1 MKLANFRFKYFIT
14 NMIVVLLYPIYRY
27 VSNNNSLLA
36 FSDACFI
43 IGLFLLIVGI
53 VLILYGHGDF
63 DITGFIASRAFAN
76 NKEDFD
82 SYLANQKEKR
92 KDSFNYPLLCG
103 IILIVLAGI
112 SALAV

>member
-1 MKLANFRFKYFIT
+1 
-14 NMIVVLLYPIYRY
+14 MIVVLLYPIYRY

-76 NKEDFD
+76 YKEDFD

>member
-1 MKLANFRFKYFIT
+1 MPDGHNVTAVR
-14 NMIVVLLYPIYRY
+14 
-27 VSNNNSLLA
+27 NNSGIPRDLMDTRLKV
-36 FSDACFI
+36 
-43 IGLFLLIVGI
+43 LFGNIRNDGTLCIRD
-53 VLILYGHGDF
+53 GDF
-63 DITGFIASRAFAN
+63 DITGFIASRAIGK

-82 SYLANQKEKR
+82 AYITNQNEKR

>member
-1 MKLANFRFKYFIT
+1 MKFANFRLNYFIT
-14 NMIVVLLYPIYRY
+14 NLIVVLLYPIYRY

-63 DITGFIASRAFAN
+63 DITGYIASRALGK
-76 NKEDFD
+76 NKEDFA
-82 SYLANQKEKR
+82 SYIANQKEKR

-103 IILIVLAGI
+103 IILIVL
-112 SALAV
+112 SVLTALAV

>member
-1 MKLANFRFKYFIT
+1 MKFANFNIRYFIT
-14 NMIVVLLYPIYRY
+14 NLIVVMLYPIYRY

-53 VLILYGHGDF
+53 VLVLYNHGDF
-63 DITGFIASRAFAN
+63 DITGFIASRAFAK

-82 SYLANQKEKR
+82 SYIANQKEKR

-103 IILIVLAGI
+103 IILIII
-112 SALAV
+112 SAVTALAV

>member
-1 MKLANFRFKYFIT
+1 MKFANFRLDHFIT
-14 NMIVVLLYPIYRY
+14 NMIVVLLYPLYRY

-63 DITGFIASRAFAN
+63 DITGYIASRAIGKN
-76 NKEDFD
+76 QEDFD
-82 SYLANQKEKR
+82 TYIANQQEKR

-103 IILIVLAGI
+103 LILLVISGI
-112 SALAV
+112 TALAV